1 MSIIHQIINLGMNN
15 IIEDQMVII
24 SEVMVRKT
32 IIIDITNMVII
43 KIIDFGRMEWGV
55 FVIEKKGM

>member
-1 MSIIHQIINLGMNN
+1 MNN

-43 KIIDFGRMEWGV
+43 KIIDFGRME
-55 FVIEKKGM
+55 

>member
-43 KIIDFGRMEWGV
+43 KIIDFGRME
-55 FVIEKKGM
+55 